1 MRRAVAV
8 ARLFMPWLWLLVV
21 LAVAAHQWR
30 FWHRDGVETD
40 LFALLPSSEREA
52 GIERATRQLADAAA
66 RQLVVVVGAADW
78 ESARR
83 AAERFAADWQRLDPG
98 LDPASGLGAAEI
110 DGAMQT
116 LAPWRNRLVPADQIE
131 RIERTPVAALAQQAL
146 VALHQPGMALRLSDW
161 HADPL
166 GLWPQWWAQR
176 AAQSPLRPR
185 DGWLTV
191 GGGGAVSAP
200 GQAGA
205 AMSPLEWIVLAR
217 QLQGKAFGLDGSR
230 PHGDAID
237 SAQALLL
244 AAQPGAVVLRAGVP
258 LHAEAAASLASREIN
273 TIGWGSLAAVL
284 LLVWLGFR
292 SLRPIVCVAL
302 SLLIGT
308 AVALTV
314 TALVFG
320 KVHLVTLVFGASLVG
335 VAEDFGIHYFASRAD
350 SPQLAPRALM
360 DKLWPGMALALATS
374 VVGYAV
380 LALVPFP
387 GLRQMALFSS
397 VGLIAAFITVDAWF
411 PALAGRQRA
420 MTPLAEQ
427 IAATLRWRPTPPR
440 SLSGWAIAV
449 FLLLL
454 GAAGLM
460 RLQGRDDLRQLQ
472 SSPVELLASQRQVQ
486 DLLRWPSPGQF
497 FLVSADDEQGL
508 LQREEAL
515 TASLARLRQG
525 GLALGWTAVS
535 DWVPSMARQRRAA
548 DLLER
553 VEPAVV
559 AAVGAALDEQFERL
573 APPQPPALLPQT
585 LLGQRAG
592 AALRGLWLGQVS
604 TSPPRWASVVLL
616 SGLNATTPLDEVAR
630 AGDGL
635 AGVRWVDRV
644 AGISALLARYRTAMS
659 ALLVAGFIAVAAALW
674 LRFRADAWR
683 ALLPSVLATM
693 FSLAVLGWL
702 GEPLQL
708 FNVLALILLLG
719 IGVDYGIFLVEHRGE
734 RSAWLAVVLGA
745 ASTWLS
751 FGLLSLSAT
760 PALHAFGLTMALG
773 VAAVTVMSPMFL
785 DQRPARDGR

>member
-1 MRRAVAV
+1 
-8 ARLFMPWLWLLVV
+8 
-21 LAVAAHQWR
+21 
-30 FWHRDGVETD
+30 
-40 LFALLPSSEREA
+40 
-52 GIERATRQLADAAA
+52 
-66 RQLVVVVGAADW
+66 
-78 ESARR
+78 
-83 AAERFAADWQRLDPG
+83 
-98 LDPASGLGAAEI
+98 
-110 DGAMQT
+110 
-116 LAPWRNRLVPADQIE
+116 
-131 RIERTPVAALAQQAL
+131 
-146 VALHQPGMALRLSDW
+146 
-161 HADPL
+161 
-166 GLWPQWWAQR
+166 
-176 AAQSPLRPR
+176 
-185 DGWLTV
+185 
-191 GGGGAVSAP
+191 
-200 GQAGA
+200 
-205 AMSPLEWIVLAR
+205 
-217 QLQGKAFGLDGSR
+217 
-230 PHGDAID
+230 
-237 SAQALLL
+237 
-244 AAQPGAVVLRAGVP
+244 
-258 LHAEAAASLASREIN
+258 
-273 TIGWGSLAAVL
+273 
-284 LLVWLGFR
+284 
-292 SLRPIVCVAL
+292 
-302 SLLIGT
+302 
-308 AVALTV
+308 VALTV

-785 DQRPARDGR
+785 DQRPSRDGR